1 MIKMIKRILNFVC
14 DPGNAVKR
22 KVIFYIIL
30 VIVFASDF
38 FVTRHHAAFFW
49 DEIPGW
55 SAFYGLVSSVA
66 IIAVFKLLGHA
77 WLLKKE
83 DYYD

>member
-1 MIKMIKRILNFVC
+1 MIKKIVNYISA
-14 DPGNAVKR
+14 PENAGKR

-30 VIVFASDF
+30 VVVFASDF
-38 FVTRHHAAFFW
+38 FATRHHAAFIW

-55 SAFYGLVSSVA
+55 SAFYGFVSCVA
-66 IIAVFKLLGHA
+66 IIAVFKLLGNA